1 MAIRK
6 TSTNRLVDICMRIAD
21 ETERN
26 AHEKEQIYVQEYG
39 MGYRCI
45 TDGLRNG
52 IKAVLDM
59 QLEIN
64 NLKDNLKFARM
75 GEKNARDFL
84 LEIFGDAEVDT
95 LNDEY
100 KAKIKEFVQSLDVYK
115 EVEDEM

>member
-1 MAIRK
+1 
-6 TSTNRLVDICMRIAD
+6 MRIAD

-52 IKAVLDM
+52 VKAVLDM

-64 NLKDNLKFARM
+64 NSNFPH
-75 GEKNARDFL
+75 
-84 LEIFGDAEVDT
+84 
-95 LNDEY
+95 
-100 KAKIKEFVQSLDVYK
+100 
-115 EVEDEM
+115 